1 MIVRKETNL
10 TEKIKSK
17 TLFQSEIE
25 TIISSE
31 ESNKELAHR
40 YNVSKRT
47 IQRVKAGL
55 IDGIEDEDYQLCDE
69 SIKMKYQLQR
79 SREANQRINK
89 TNRETFRIADLI
101 QTMTDEF
108 IEVVENSK
116 HHNFTTKIH
125 PNKTNEIGV
134 IQLSDLHFGERV
146 TEVNGNEFNFEVA
159 SKRLQKL
166 ADKSTQM
173 FKSRGITSIVLACTG
188 DLINSDRRL
197 DEVTS
202 NANNR
207 AKVIYTAVEILKQ
220 LIQHLNQEFN
230 VTVATVCGNESRIN
244 KDLGWVDFMAFDN
257 FDAVIHMFLE
267 FIFKDKEGVT
277 VLPMKDP
284 LEMVIDINGHNLCL
298 IHGHNGLASDSACES
313 KVTQLRAKYA
323 AQNVRIDYVIF
334 GHIHCSRISDLFARS
349 SSIVGGNA
357 YSDKALGF
365 TSRAAQNIYIFDV
378 DGIDG
383 IKIDLQKYDYYKG
396 YDFDKSNDVY
406 MKQNDKSNIIIQKV
420 IK

>member
-1 MIVRKETNL
+1 M
-10 TEKIKSK
+10 TEKIQSK
-17 TLFQSEIE
+17 TLFKTDINDIL
-25 TIISSE
+25 TSE
-31 ESNKELAHR
+31 ETTKDLSRK

-47 IQRVKAGL
+47 IQRVKQGL
-55 IDGIEDEDYQLCDE
+55 IEGIEDEDGLITDE
-69 SIKMKYQLQR
+69 SIHFKFQLQR
-79 SREANQRINK
+79 ARENNTRLNK

-108 IEVVENSK
+108 IDVIESSEINNYK
-116 HHNFTTKIH
+116 TKQH
-125 PNKTNEIGV
+125 STKTNEVGV

-146 TEVNGNEFNFEVA
+146 TEVNGNEFNFSVA
-159 SKRLQKL
+159 SKRLNKL
-166 ADKSTQM
+166 ADKATQM
-173 FKSRGITSIVLACTG
+173 FKARGITNIVLACTG
-188 DLINSDRRL
+188 DLINSDRRF
-197 DEVTS
+197 DEITS

-220 LIQHLNQEFN
+220 LIQHLNEEFN

-267 FIFKDKEGVT
+267 FIFKDKEGIT
-277 VLPMKDP
+277 ILPMVDP
-284 LEMVIDINGHNLCL
+284 LEMVIDVNGHNLCL
-298 IHGHNGLASDSACES
+298 IHGHNGLASDGAMES

-323 AQNVRIDYVIF
+323 AQNVRIDYVIC

-383 IKIDLQKYDYYKG
+383 IKIDLQNYQSYTGYK
-396 YDFDKSNDVY
+396 FDEKNDVY